1 MGLRSV
7 LKKKIYNLKYLKVK
21 KNDIKE
27 KLFLITGASSGIGLA
42 LTNKLAENNKIIAV
56 YNSNNSNLEKINSNN
71 IIKVKC
77 DLSNFLD
84 YGELTEVLAKHKIDI
99 IINCAGQFGSNNQL
113 IENIDFDSLIKIF
126 KINSISLL
134 KILQLLSKNDGLK
147 CINKIINISS
157 DAGSIKLNNQGNA
170 YVYRITKT
178 SLNCISKNLSI
189 DLNKRYNSEIITV
202 DPGNVQTG
210 MNTKGLLD
218 PNKCAEYIIDIICD
232 KKNNLNGKFI
242 DLFKKEIPW

>member
-1 MGLRSV
+1 MGLIPI
-7 LKKKIYNLKYLKVK
+7 LKKKLYSLKYLKK
-21 KNDIKE
+21 KENSIE
-27 KLFLITGASSGIGLA
+27 GVSFLITGASSGIGLA
-42 LTNKLAENNKIIAV
+42 LTKKISRNNKVIAI
-56 YNSNNSNLEKINSNN
+56 YNSNRKNLEKINSNN
-71 IIKVKC
+71 IIKVNC
-77 DLSNFLD
+77 DLGNFLD
-84 YGELTEVLAKHKIDI
+84 YGELTKVLTQHKIDI